1 MIKHVN
7 TESADVNFSKL
18 EERLLQVN
26 DVIARTNFQFS
37 RRLPSLLRQMPTL
50 IMATGGSVASGMYLK
65 MFLESKDILCEVIEP
80 RDYFYKQNI
89 SAYQRLIVLSN
100 SGKSNGMLDALR
112 TFPGEATLITSEYVM
127 QEEDYTWEG
136 DRKVPL
142 FETIYWSNGFY
153 HDNKEKSFISIVPT
167 LGPNLMFL
175 ELEQLLEENKEE
187 LMKEDY
193 IKINE
198 KLKEL
203 ISKSRERV
211 DRLDFDFKDTNLIQV
226 ASGYDTKTS
235 SCILESSLIE
245 VGATSVCVHDKG
257 SYCHGRSNLLF
268 QNPDSPMIYLAHQ
281 LKPFDQELLHLF
293 MKEYPNIFL
302 FHTLDEEQNVFWK
315 EFYLSLQMYY
325 LSKKIAT
332 DKGIDL
338 TMPEYNPEMVKK
350 LYKYKG
356 EM

>member
-26 DVIARTNFQFS
+26 DAIARTNFQFS

-50 IMATGGSVASGMYLK
+50 IMATGGSVASAEYLK

-89 SAYQRLIVLSN
+89 SAYQRLIILSN
-100 SGKSNGMLDALR
+100 SGKSNGMLNALR

-127 QEEDYTWEG
+127 QEGDYIWEG
-136 DRKVPL
+136 DRKVPI

-153 HDNKEKSFISIVPT
+153 LDNKEKSFISIVPT
-167 LGPNLMFL
+167 LAPMLMVL
-175 ELEQLLEENKEE
+175 ELNYLLEGEKSK

-193 IKINE
+193 KKINE
-198 KLKEL
+198 KLKLL

-211 DRLDFDFKDTNLIQV
+211 DKLNFNFEDTNLVQV
-226 ASGYDTKTS
+226 VSGYDTKVS
-235 SCILESSLIE
+235 SCILESSMVE
-245 VGATSVCVHDKG
+245 TGTVSVCVHDKG

-268 QNPDSPMIYLAHQ
+268 QNPDSPIIYLAHQ
-281 LKPFDQELLHLF
+281 MKSFDQGLLHLF
-293 MKEYPNIFL
+293 MEEYPNIFL
-302 FHTLDEEQNVFWK
+302 FHTFDEEQNVFWK

-325 LSKKIAT
+325 LSQKIAV
-332 DKGIDL
+332 DKNVDL
-338 TMPEYNPEMVKK
+338 TMPEYNPTMIKK

>member
-1 MIKHVN
+1 MLKHVY
-7 TESADVNFSKL
+7 TEPAEVNFSKL

-37 RRLPSLLRQMPTL
+37 RRLPSLLRKMPTL
-50 IMATGGSVASGMYLK
+50 IMATGGSCASAKYLK
-65 MFLESKDILCEVIEP
+65 MFLESKEILCEVIEP

-89 SAYQRLIVLSN
+89 SSYQRLIVLSN

-112 TFPGEATLITSEYVM
+112 TFPGEATLITNEYVM
-127 QEEDYTWEG
+127 QDEDYTWEG
-136 DRKVPL
+136 DRRVSL
-142 FETIYWSNGFY
+142 FDTIYWSNGFY
-153 HDNKEKSFISIVPT
+153 LDNTEKSFISIVPT

-187 LMKEDY
+187 LTKEDY

-198 KLKEL
+198 KLKVL

-211 DRLDFDFKDTNLIQV
+211 ERLDFDFKETNLIQV
-226 ASGYDTKTS
+226 SSGYDTKVS
-235 SCILESSLIE
+235 SCILESNMIE
-245 VGATSVCVHDKG
+245 TGTTSVCVHDKG

-281 LKPFDQELLHLF
+281 MKSFDYELLHLF

-302 FHTLDEEQNVFWK
+302 FHTLDEEQNIFWK

-325 LSKKIAT
+325 LSEKIAT

-338 TMPEYNPEMVKK
+338 TMPEYHPEMVKK